1 MTKILNKKLKT
12 IFNLNENDQLN
23 VGNEVSADLNN
34 KLDDASDIN
43 DRNETETDDQQNAQD
58 NSQQEKQLMNS
69 INDIDNQVVTLQAKA
84 QGSQANPNEVQKLII
99 LLNRK
104 DNLYRK
110 LVELRKQDQSA
121 ST

>member
-1 MTKILNKKLKT
+1 MTKTLSKKLKT

-43 DRNETETDDQQNAQD
+43 DRNETETDDRQNAQD